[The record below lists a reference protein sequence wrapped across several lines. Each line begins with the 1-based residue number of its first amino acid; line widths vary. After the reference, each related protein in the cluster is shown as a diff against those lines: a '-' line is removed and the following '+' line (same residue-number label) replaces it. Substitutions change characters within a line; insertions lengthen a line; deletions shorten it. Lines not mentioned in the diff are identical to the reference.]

1 MTTRTLRLLPIPRSL
16 EQLGGSLR
24 IETPETLDPTLQVDP
39 DSELPSEGYELRITE
54 SGVHIEAPDQN
65 GLAYGAG
72 AFGQIQGQCGQEL
85 PALRIRD
92 WPDFPVRAYMLD
104 ISRDR
109 VPSQAM
115 LLELVDILAALR
127 INQLQ
132 LYTEHTFA
140 YSAHE
145 RVWRNASPLTPDEVR
160 ELDTRC
166 AERGIELVPNQN
178 SFGHMERWL
187 QHPEYRHLAEL
198 PDGRLSGDGSRQPP
212 SCLAPTEESVAFMH
226 ALYAELLPCFRSRM
240 LNIGCDETFELGLG
254 RSRAEC
260 EARGR
265 GRVYLDYLLRLC
277 AGLHAEGRTVQLW
290 GDMLSQHPELIAA
303 LLREGL
309 VALVWG
315 YEAPQDP
322 EALPTE
328 VRSALTHFGVSPESL
343 RGFSWRIRPFADA
356 GFPFYVCPG
365 TSSWN
370 SLIGRLPNARA
381 NLLDAAR
388 TGLAQGAR
396 GYLITDW
403 GDNGHLQPWS
413 VSLPPLAY
421 GAAVSWCVQTNAD
434 LALEPELG
442 LLLPGDPDGVIA
454 SALIRLGSVYQELG
468 LKAMNASP
476 LALALLAPPGG
487 RLAAWGETNEQE
499 LTSVIQT
506 LEQERER
513 LAHAAPADRDA
524 ELVCRELRQA
534 AALARHG
541 AWRLGHI
548 LLGQGPSKD
557 VLRRDLAACI
567 EEQTRVW
574 EARSRPG
581 GLEDSL
587 ARLRRTLASDD
598 DREPVTV

>member
-1 MTTRTLRLLPIPRSL
+1 
-16 EQLGGSLR
+16 
-24 IETPETLDPTLQVDP
+24 
-39 DSELPSEGYELRITE
+39 
-54 SGVHIEAPDQN
+54 
-65 GLAYGAG
+65 
-72 AFGQIQGQCGQEL
+72 
-85 PALRIRD
+85 
-92 WPDFPVRAYMLD
+92 MLD

-145 RVWRNASPLTPDEVR
+145 RVWRDASPLTPDEVR

-166 AERGIELVPNQN
+166 AEHGIELVPNQN

-187 QHPEYRHLAEL
+187 RHPEYQHLAEL
-198 PDGRLSGDGSRQPP
+198 PDGRLSADGSRQPP
-212 SCLAPTEESVAFMH
+212 SCLAPTDESVAFMRS
-226 ALYAELLPCFRSRM
+226 LYAELLPCFRSRM

-265 GRVYLDYLLRLC
+265 GHVYLDYLLRLC
-277 AGLHAEGRTVQLW
+277 AGLQAEGQTVQFW
-290 GDMLSQHPELIAA
+290 GDMLRQHPELIAA
-303 LLREGL
+303 LPRDGL

-343 RGFSWRIRPFADA
+343 RGFSWRVRPFAEA
-356 GFPFYVCPG
+356 EFPFYVCPG

-403 GDNGHLQPWS
+403 GDNGHLQPWC

-421 GAAVSWCVQTNAD
+421 GAAVSWCVQTNAE

-442 LLLPGDPDGVIA
+442 LLLPDDPDGVIA
-454 SALIRLGSVYQELG
+454 STLIRLGSVYQELG

-487 RLAAWGETNEQE
+487 PLAAWGETNEEE

-506 LEQERER
+506 LEQEREH
-513 LAHAAPADRDA
+513 LAHAAPADADA
-524 ELVCRELRQA
+524 ELVRRELRQA
-534 AALARHG
+534 TALARHG

-557 VLRRDLAACI
+557 TLHRDLATCI
-567 EEQTRVW
+567 EEQARVW
-574 EARSRPG
+574 QARSRPG

-587 ARLRRTLASDD
+587 ARLRRTLPDD
-598 DREPVTV
+598 